1 VLVLK
6 SLCSASYIR
15 WQRGTARIR
24 PPHAAALSAGCAA
37 IDWAYSS
44 KPAAAAC
51 GDAEWGG
58 LTDGRPAVT

>member
-1 VLVLK
+1 VALPAFAHRTL
-6 SLCSASYIR
+6 LL
-15 WQRGTARIR
+15 
-24 PPHAAALSAGCAA
+24 LSAGCAA